1 MKWLAFAFALCLFV
15 VDVYSAVDN
24 IDWCY
29 HDTAC
34 DDRTWPVIAANFCNG
49 SRQSPINIAT
59 ADTTEDA
66 SLTGFTFTNFG
77 NTTALADIT
86 NTGKTVKVN
95 IKKGVRVS
103 GGGLSEPYD
112 SLQFHLHWGNLSTHG
127 GSEHTVNGKRYPME
141 LHIVNVKSRFNL
153 NTSLALEDSTGLAA
167 LGFFIEADSSVN
179 TSQHWRNLI
188 GYLGQIP
195 LADNHVNITH
205 EISLS
210 GLLDGVDFTK
220 YYRYLGS
227 LTTPTCNEA
236 VIWTVFK
243 DTIRI
248 SPEMIDRFSTQLR
261 INNTTD
267 SPLMVNVFRS
277 VQPALSVTTQPVREE
292 TGDSVKSCASLAL
305 LALSLVLSS
314 S

>member
-1 MKWLAFAFALCLFV
+1 MKWLAFTLAFCLFV
-15 VDVYSAVDN
+15 VDVYSDSDT

-29 HDTAC
+29 HDTSC
-34 DDRTWPVIAANFCNG
+34 DDRTWPVIAANFCNR

-59 ADTTEDA
+59 ADAIEDGN
-66 SLTGFTFTNFG
+66 LIGFTITNF
-77 NTTALADIT
+77 TSTSALVDIT

-95 IKKGVRVS
+95 IKKGVQIS

-112 SLQFHLHWGNLSTHG
+112 SLQFHLHWGNRSTKG

-141 LHIVNVKSRFNL
+141 LHLVNVKSRYNL

-167 LGFFIEADSSVN
+167 LGFFIEADSSI
-179 TSQHWRNLI
+179 TTGEFWRNLTA
-188 GYLGQIP
+188 YLRQIP
-195 LADNHVNITH
+195 LAGDHVNITH
-205 EISLS
+205 DIPLI
-210 GLLDGVDFTK
+210 GLLQGVDLTR

-236 VIWTVFK
+236 VVWTVFK
-243 DTIRI
+243 DPIRV
-248 SPEMIDRFSTQLR
+248 SPEMIDLFSTELH
-261 INNTTD
+261 INNTID
-267 SPLMVNVFRS
+267 SPLMVNVFRN
-277 VQPALSVTTQPVREE
+277 VQPDLLVTTQRED
-292 TGDSVKSCASLAL
+292 TTDDSVKLCASLAL